1 MGPDIMAPLL
11 NHLLSLTLVVPLV
24 GAGAILLVARSG
36 NPARARWLALGSTVA
51 AFLCTAPLW
60 FLYDPDG
67 KTWQFA
73 ERFNWAAPIGA
84 SLYLGVDGTSIL
96 FLLLASL
103 IALVAVLA
111 SWREI
116 TTRVGEFYAV
126 LLFAEAGLFGV
137 FMTLDLLV
145 FFVSWQITL
154 ISLYVLIRR
163 WGSGAGPASSARF
176 LFAAL
181 GLSVPMLA
189 GMVALYLT
197 NASGGSAYSSDIA
210 LLHTRTL
217 SPSLQIWVF
226 VAFILAFGGTMSLFP
241 LHRWMVDAQAA
252 APAAVSI
259 LLAAVLTKMG
269 SYAVFR
275 LLLPVVPDA
284 SRQFA
289 PVVAWVAIAG
299 MLYGAFLAWRQQD
312 FQRLLACATVSQMAV
327 MMFGLFALTPAGVG
341 GSVVHQFGHGFW
353 IAGLFAWAA
362 IVSDR
367 PGAREIPSV
376 SGMRKAKLGPA
387 TLLYGIT
394 WAGMALSG
402 LLGFV
407 NAGYPRPLLQRVET
421 SVGRVVARI
430 HPEMAPYLRMGSDCP
445 TAAPPDPAGPPPGFL
460 LVQPCAE
467 GQ

>member
-11 NHLLSLTLVVPLV
+11 NHLLSLTLVVPLA

-126 LLFAEAGLFGV
+126 LLFAEAGMFGV

-154 ISLYVLIRR
+154 VTLHVLMRR
-163 WGSGAGPASSARF
+163 WGGGASPRSSARF
-176 LFAAL
+176 LFSAL
-181 GLSVPMLA
+181 ALSVLMFA

-197 NASGGSAYSSDIA
+197 NPGGSSAYSSDIA
-210 LLHTRTL
+210 LLHTRAL

-226 VAFILAFGGTMSLFP
+226 VAFTLAFGGTMSLFP

-312 FQRLLACATVSQMAV
+312 LRRLIACATVSQMAV

-341 GSVVHQFGHGFW
+341 GSVVHQFGHGIW
-353 IAGLFAWAA
+353 IAGLFVWAA
-362 IVSDR
+362 IVSYR
-367 PGAREIPSV
+367 TGAREIPSV
-376 SGMRKAKLGPA
+376 SGMRKARLVSA
-387 TLLYGIT
+387 TLLYAIT
-394 WAGMALSG
+394 LAGMALSG

-421 SVGRVVARI
+421 SVSRVVARI

-445 TAAPPDPAGPPPGFL
+445 TAAPPDPAGPPPGFI

>member
-1 MGPDIMAPLL
+1 MAPLL
-11 NHLLSLTLVVPLV
+11 NHLLSLTLVVPLA

-116 TTRVGEFYAV
+116 TTRVREFYAV

-154 ISLYVLIRR
+154 VTLHVLMRR
-163 WGSGAGPASSARF
+163 WGGGASPRSSARF
-176 LFAAL
+176 LFSAL
-181 GLSVPMLA
+181 ALSVLMFA

-197 NASGGSAYSSDIA
+197 NPGGSSAYSSDIA
-210 LLHTRTL
+210 LLHTRAL
-217 SPSLQIWVF
+217 PPLLQTWVF

-241 LHRWMVDAQAA
+241 FHRWMVDAQAA
-252 APAAVSI
+252 APTAVSI

-353 IAGLFAWAA
+353 IAGLFVWAA

-387 TLLYGIT
+387 TLLYAIT
-394 WAGMALSG
+394 LAGMALSG

-407 NAGYPRPLLQRVET
+407 NAGYPRP
-421 SVGRVVARI
+421 
-430 HPEMAPYLRMGSDCP
+430 
-445 TAAPPDPAGPPPGFL
+445 
-460 LVQPCAE
+460 
-467 GQ
+467 